1 LVLDASIRR
10 EPPAADDAPV
20 DATGRTWRAPR
31 RRCASFATSLTCA
44 PRRSGSQ
51 TVRPLPAHD
60 DWLAKPDRWR
70 WLLAAWL
77 CRDRHLGVAGATGLD
92 GKLIPAVAVHD
103 QEPGAELRRA
113 DVLAALA
120 GVAGSI
126 ELDKLTDRLRW
137 QRPALRRDGPAPATV
152 PVRRVLHE
160 AALLG
165 VVADGALAGPQK
177 AGDLDAATATLA
189 AYAPLPRTWCGRPT

>member
-1 LVLDASIRR
+1 M
-10 EPPAADDAPV
+10 AD
-20 DATGRTWRAPR
+20 
-31 RRCASFATSLTCA
+31 
-44 PRRSGSQ
+44 
-51 TVRPLPAHD
+51 
-60 DWLAKPDRWR
+60 
-70 WLLAAWL
+70 
-77 CRDRHLGVAGATGLD
+77 ATGLD

-103 QEPGAELRRA
+103 PEPGAELRRA
-113 DVLAALA
+113 HVLAALA

-137 QRPALRRDGPAPATV
+137 QRPAPATV

-165 VVADGALAGPQK
+165 IVADGALAAPQK